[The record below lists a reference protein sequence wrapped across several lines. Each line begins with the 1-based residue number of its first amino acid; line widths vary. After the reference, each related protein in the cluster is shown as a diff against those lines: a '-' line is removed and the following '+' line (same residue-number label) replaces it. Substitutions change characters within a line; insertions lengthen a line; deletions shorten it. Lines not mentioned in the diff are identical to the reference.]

1 MFIFILCYA
10 TPVAFAADI
19 VSLLELARDADPA
32 LRSVHFD
39 GKVAEELHKQ
49 STASFL
55 PVVTGQYQYQ
65 RTKQKI
71 LRSDNAV
78 FGHGQSIFPTRNW
91 TATLTQPV
99 FHADAWYDFSKTKLG
114 KIRSDLDFIAAQQDL
129 MVRIV
134 DAYLNALASE
144 KDHTLAVA
152 ELEMLKSELKSA
164 KIKYDNG
171 LSAVSELRDVQARS
185 AEVEAQV
192 AATKAAVRDAREKLR
207 SMVGISVGSLD
218 GLRTDAVL
226 PEIDLIDVDKQVKQA
241 LIDNYTVRS
250 HQIAV
255 EISKRESSRLYAQH
269 LPTVD
274 LIARYNRRDT
284 KGSLFGGGSKVDTGD
299 IILQVDVPIF
309 SGGRTQS
316 QAREAVYRGEQAK
329 QDLEAARRS
338 VERDMRSGYASLL
351 SDTEKISSLQH
362 VLAAKRSL
370 YELKREGYKTGLNS
384 IQDKLETQR
393 DLYSAERDL
402 VAARYDHLLD
412 YVKIKQASGQLNQ
425 QDMVQMNALLSSD
438 PAAVNRLSDDAT
450 DQSLQMS
457 INTEQRDE
465 ISIVS
470 AAADVDSNELADEHA
485 PLHRVIQ
492 PQAEDEDIA
501 SYGSDITVNNA
512 ALEGW
517 L

>member
-1 MFIFILCYA
+1 
-10 TPVAFAADI
+10 
-19 VSLLELARDADPA
+19 
-32 LRSVHFD
+32 
-39 GKVAEELHKQ
+39 
-49 STASFL
+49 
-55 PVVTGQYQYQ
+55 
-65 RTKQKI
+65 
-71 LRSDNAV
+71 
-78 FGHGQSIFPTRNW
+78 
-91 TATLTQPV
+91 
-99 FHADAWYDFSKTKLG
+99 
-114 KIRSDLDFIAAQQDL
+114 
-129 MVRIV
+129 
-134 DAYLNALASE
+134 
-144 KDHTLAVA
+144 
-152 ELEMLKSELKSA
+152 
-164 KIKYDNG
+164 
-171 LSAVSELRDVQARS
+171 
-185 AEVEAQV
+185 
-192 AATKAAVRDAREKLR
+192 
-207 SMVGISVGSLD
+207 MVGISVDSLN
-218 GLRTDAVL
+218 GLRTDAIL
-226 PEIDLIDVDKQVKQA
+226 PEIYLIDVDAQVKQA

-316 QAREAVYRGEQAK
+316 LAREAVYRGEQAK

-338 VERDMRSGYASLL
+338 VERDIRSGYASLL

-393 DLYSAERDL
+393 DLYSSERDL

-425 QDMVQMNALLSSD
+425 QDMVQINALLSSD
-438 PAAVNRLSDDAT
+438 PVAVNRLSDDAI
-450 DQSLQMS
+450 DQSFAMS
-457 INTEQRDE
+457 MNTEQRDE

-492 PQAEDEDIA
+492 SKSEDEDAA
-501 SYGSDITVNNA
+501 SYGPDITVNNA
-512 ALEGW
+512 AFEGW